1 MRSAIAQAADRLAAA
16 GVPSPRVDA
25 VALAEHALGV
35 PQLILAVPPPVPAG
49 FEGAYDTL
57 VRRRE
62 AREPLQHIVG
72 YARFRRLNIRVE
84 PGVFVPRPETEV
96 VAGRAVEEALRLI
109 AAGRTPLV
117 ADLCTGSGVLALS
130 VEVEA
135 SGSRVVAVD
144 IDPAAVSLARENAA
158 RLRTASTA
166 DLSETGAAA
175 AASEIGVGPS
185 RPGVHGTS
193 TGPGGIRVEV
203 GDVADPALLS
213 ELAGAVDVV
222 ISNPPYIPAGAVPLE
237 PEVAEHDPP
246 RSLFG
251 GGGDGLG
258 VPREAVAAAARLLR
272 AGGLFVMEHA
282 DVQGAAV
289 RDLVD
294 RTGAFEPATT
304 HRDLT
309 GRDRYVLARRR

>member
-1 MRSAIAQAADRLAAA
+1 MPTAIAQAADRLAAA

-35 PQLILAVPPPVPAG
+35 SQLILAVPPPLPAG
-49 FEGAYDTL
+49 FEGAYETL

-72 YARFRRLNIRVE
+72 YAAFRRLNVRVE

-96 VAGRAVEEALRLI
+96 VAGQAVEEALRLI

-117 ADLCTGSGVLALS
+117 VDLCTGSGVLALS
-130 VEVEA
+130 VAVEA
-135 SGSRVVAVD
+135 PGSQVVAVD
-144 IDPAAVSLARENAA
+144 SDPAAVSLARKNAA
-158 RLRTASTA
+158 GLRAATEP
-166 DLSETGAAA
+166 SETL
-175 AASEIGVGPS
+175 
-185 RPGVHGTS
+185 GTS
-193 TGPGGIRVEV
+193 TEPGGIRVEV
-203 GDVADPALLS
+203 GDVVDPTLLS
-213 ELAGAVDVV
+213 ELPGAVDVV
-222 ISNPPYIPAGAVPLE
+222 ISNPPYIPDDAVPLE
-237 PEVAEHDPP
+237 PEVAVHDPP
-246 RSLFG
+246 CALFG
-251 GGGDGLG
+251 GGGDGLD
-258 VPREAVAAAARLLR
+258 VPRQVVAAAARLLR

-289 RDLVD
+289 RELVD

>member
-1 MRSAIAQAADRLAAA
+1 MRTAIARATDRLAAA

-25 VALAEHALGV
+25 IALAEHALGV
-35 PQLILAVPPPVPAG
+35 PQLIVAVPPPVPAG
-49 FEGAYDTL
+49 FEGAYETL

-72 YARFRRLNIRVE
+72 YAAFRRLNVRVE

-96 VAGRAVEEALRLI
+96 VAGQAAEEAVRLI

-117 ADLCTGSGVLALS
+117 VDLCTGSGVLALS
-130 VEVEA
+130 VAFEA
-135 SGSRVVAVD
+135 PGSRVVAVD
-144 IDPAAVSLARENAA
+144 IDPAAVALARQNAA
-158 RLRTASTA
+158 RLRAASTEP
-166 DLSETGAAA
+166 SET
-175 AASEIGVGPS
+175 P
-185 RPGVHGTS
+185 GTS

-213 ELAGAVDVV
+213 EFAGSVDIVS
-222 ISNPPYIPAGAVPLE
+222 SNPPYIPDDAVPLE
-237 PEVAEHDPP
+237 PEVAEHDPQ

-251 GGGDGLG
+251 GGGDGLD
-258 VPREAVAAAARLLR
+258 VPRQVVAAAARLLR

-282 DVQGAAV
+282 DVQGAEV
-289 RDLVD
+289 RALVD

-309 GRDRYVLARRR
+309 GRDRYVLARHR